1 MLIGGATV
9 RPAHIVRALPPPLA
23 PSTWHL
29 APSTWHLAPGTWH
42 LVAWVSSQADCPP
55 TSPRPAPQE
64 RDTKERRHFSAFVN
78 SKDFVMVAYG
88 APWCP
93 WSRRMEPVWKG

>member
-1 MLIGGATV
+1 MLIGGAT
-9 RPAHIVRALPPPLA
+9 
-23 PSTWHL
+23 
-29 APSTWHLAPGTWH
+29 
-42 LVAWVSSQADCPP
+42 
-55 TSPRPAPQE
+55 E

-93 WSRRMEPVWKG
+93 WSRRMEPVWKALQP

>member
-1 MLIGGATV
+1 VLGPHPDAEAGPHPEQEVESEAEDVPILTG
-9 RPAHIVRALPPPLA
+9 
-23 PSTWHL
+23 
-29 APSTWHLAPGTWH
+29 
-42 LVAWVSSQADCPP
+42 SSA
-55 TSPRPAPQE
+55 E

-93 WSRRMEPVWKG
+93 WSRRMEPVCKAP